1 MSAPRSSAI
10 RCFSC
15 SDSGT
20 SPLTICCANPSMIA
34 VLPTPGSPISTR
46 LFLVRRDSTC
56 ITRRISSSRPITGSS
71 PPLARLLGE
80 VAGEALERLVL
91 LLGLLVDDAMRAAH
105 PLEGRQQV
113 LAVDPRGRQ
122 ELARGRALLV
132 REREQQVLGRDVC
145 VAQRFRLLV
154 GAVGRLRQ
162 LARQG
167 GLPGAARLLGEAVDL
182 ALGLGRELEIGRA

>member
-1 MSAPRSSAI
+1 
-10 RCFSC
+10 
-15 SDSGT
+15 
-20 SPLTICCANPSMIA
+20 
-34 VLPTPGSPISTR
+34 
-46 LFLVRRDSTC
+46 
-56 ITRRISSSRPITGSS
+56 
-71 PPLARLLGE
+71 LARLLGE

-182 ALGLGRELEIGRA
+182 ALGLGRELGDVQPRLLEQRDDDPVLLREQGVEQMGVVDDGIAAGARRPPAAAPRWL